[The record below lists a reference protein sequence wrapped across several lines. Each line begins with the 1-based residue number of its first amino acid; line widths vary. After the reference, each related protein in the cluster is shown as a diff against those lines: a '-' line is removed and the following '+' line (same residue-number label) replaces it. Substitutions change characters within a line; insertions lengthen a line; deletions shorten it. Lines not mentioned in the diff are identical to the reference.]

1 MTSVSVDYDG
11 GVARLAMLE
20 GGKFNPDSLQAFD
33 DALGQSIARDE
44 TEVLLITGEGKD
56 FSQGLDLDH
65 LMTVGDPEAAMD
77 HVYNCMRMIG
87 RLLSAPMPVVAAVN
101 GHAFGLGAM
110 ITLAA
115 DYRAMRE
122 DRGYFCL
129 PEADLGMT
137 LTGRMNALVCNK
149 LSGPVLR
156 DALLCARRFTALEA
170 QAAGIV
176 DAAVPLGSLEQDA
189 IALAAPMRGKQRQ
202 ALGGLKRGMNS
213 AILSAIEAETP
224 EVPLQ

>member
-1 MTSVSVDYDG
+1 MTAVSLDHNA
-11 GVARLAMLE
+11 GVARLAMLG
-20 GGKFNPDSLQAFD
+20 GGKFNPDSLGAFD
-33 DALGQSIARDE
+33 DAVKESLARE
-44 TEVLLITGEGKD
+44 GTEVLVITGEDKH
-56 FSQGLDLDH
+56 FSQGLDLDY
-65 LMTVGDPEAAMD
+65 LMSVGDPDAAMA
-77 HVYNCMRMIG
+77 HVLNCMRMIG
-87 RLLSAPMPVVAAVN
+87 RLLGAPVPVVAAVN

-115 DYRAMRE
+115 DYKAMRT

-149 LSGPVLR
+149 LSGQVLR

-170 QAAGIV
+170 HSAGII